1 METLLTAPRTRTHS
15 QFQNTAVDTLRH
27 WNTAIVRIG
36 NMTIYGN
43 RAVVLRVRDVQ
54 FWIMLE
60 NDGLMM
66 MMMMMMLMVIIMV
79 LVMNTTPSEH
89 HQLVDGQTGNTRSVM
104 IS

>member
-1 METLLTAPRTRTHS
+1 
-15 QFQNTAVDTLRH
+15 
-27 WNTAIVRIG
+27 
-36 NMTIYGN
+36 MTIYGN
-43 RAVVLRVRDVQ
+43 RAVVLLVRDVQ

-60 NDGLMM
+60 NDGLM